1 MEKCRWSLS
10 VVLLLALV
18 APCSAGAA
26 GQEDEDY
33 WKNIRRRI
41 LAYNKAGGL
50 ADVER
55 TEDALHEYLQSL
67 GPRALILAG
76 RQATSE
82 ATGVSLDADDPEY
95 IRSMVWFWE
104 YYPKNTN
111 GLSEIQPLLVEIQD
125 ARTQHEWRHY
135 LEYLLTEE
143 WEEEGRL
150 TNDQRLKISD
160 ALLSVLER
168 EDEHPAVVAGA
179 AEGVPKSLAALKEDL
194 PPAEEAKKRREALR
208 ALTGLSERYLKTAAV
223 LVSEPEGDAA
233 VLRAT
238 LGGLVRVAELGV
250 AETGAARAALRKAA
264 RNFASYPEELWPRL
278 MLTAVKLRAE
288 ADFEKLLAEASD
300 AAEQEQVAERL
311 GAVRSL
317 LDKTQV
323 AAARKEDKEGD
334 TKAPAVRRLSDCSP
348 AELLVMARHRADLL
362 AQGRVGEGAWSELSA
377 ILREYESRPEPK

>member
-1 MEKCRWSLS
+1 MAKGLVLLIVFGIAFLPPVNAEETQDDYWEKIRGHIEAVMHEDAGEQEARAAKEYMASLS
-10 VVLLLALV
+10 
-18 APCSAGAA
+18 P
-26 GQEDEDY
+26 Q
-33 WKNIRRRI
+33 
-41 LAYNKAGGL
+41 
-50 ADVER
+50 
-55 TEDALHEYLQSL
+55 Q
-67 GPRALILAG
+67 LIIGG
-76 RQATSE
+76 RQATHWLAQRIPSF
-82 ATGVSLDADDPEY
+82 DASHVTWKTYAWPMAWFYEQYPE
-95 IRSMVWFWE
+95 
-104 YYPKNTN
+104 NTD
-111 GLSEIQPLLVEIQD
+111 GLSNIEPLLDEIRNNNISPYWRYYLSHLLSESWESD
-125 ARTQHEWRHY
+125 GLLNNTQRREVSQ
-135 LEYLLTEE
+135 T
-143 WEEEGRL
+143 
-150 TNDQRLKISD
+150 
-160 ALLSVLER
+160 LLSVLER

-179 AEGVPKSLAALKEDL
+179 AEGLPQTLAALKEDL
-194 PPAEEAKKRREALR
+194 PPAEEAKERREALR
-208 ALTGLSERYLKTAAV
+208 ALTGFSERYLKTAAV

-264 RNFASYPEELWPRL
+264 RNFASYPEELWPHL

-377 ILREYESRPEPK
+377 ILQEYESRPEPR